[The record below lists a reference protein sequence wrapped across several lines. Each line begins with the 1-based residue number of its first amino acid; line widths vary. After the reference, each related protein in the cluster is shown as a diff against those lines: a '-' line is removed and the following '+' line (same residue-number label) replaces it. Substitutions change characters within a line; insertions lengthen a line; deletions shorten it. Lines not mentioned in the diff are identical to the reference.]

1 MKYDVR
7 KSPIEGFGAFALQPI
22 PKGESCGVAF
32 TFPRSLLRIGKE
44 CVDNEIKRTMLGR
57 YVNHDVY
64 PNCTFQIVDRG
75 EDIVL
80 EYIASRFIAKGDELT
95 LDYMTMPWEGVRNF

>member
-1 MKYDVR
+1 
-7 KSPIEGFGAFALQPI
+7 
-22 PKGESCGVAF
+22 
-32 TFPRSLLRIGKE
+32 
-44 CVDNEIKRTMLGR
+44 MLGR